1 MKLVLPILTAALAAA
16 LALPATAA
24 LKPGDQAPAFSA
36 PAFLAAQPFTF
47 TLAEALKDGP
57 VVVYFFPAAHTPG
70 CNLEASLFSKA
81 VDEFKTHDTIV
92 IGVTAGNIDELAE
105 FSEDTRYCGGKFAVV
120 ADEGAAIAADYD
132 ALMEKRPEFSS
143 RTSYLIGSDGNIA
156 AVYSDSNPSRHVR
169 EMLNAAKVLEH

>member
-1 MKLVLPILTAALAAA
+1 MKPVLPILAAVLAAA
-16 LALPATAA
+16 LALPAAA
-24 LKPGDQAPAFSA
+24 ELKPGDKAPMFSA
-36 PAFLAAQPFTF
+36 PAYLAAQPFTF
-47 TLAEALKDGP
+47 ELAEALGDGP

-81 VDEFKTHDTIV
+81 VDEFKGLDTTV

-132 ALMEKRPEFSS
+132 AVMEGRPEFSS
-143 RTSYLIGSDGNIA
+143 RTSYLINSDGSIA
-156 AVYSDSNPSRHVR
+156 AVYSGSNPNRHVR
-169 EMLNAAKVLEH
+169 EMLDAAKALAQ